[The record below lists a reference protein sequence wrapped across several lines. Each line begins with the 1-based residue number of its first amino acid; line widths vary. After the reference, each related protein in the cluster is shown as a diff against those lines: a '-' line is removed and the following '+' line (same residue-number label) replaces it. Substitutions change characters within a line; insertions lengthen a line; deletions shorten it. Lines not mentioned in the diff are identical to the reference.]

1 MASRAIAAHDDLF
14 AQVRWRGAA
23 ARSLALQGRGAEAER
38 LAAEAV
44 EIATPTDMLTMR
56 GDALLDQAAVA
67 GAAAQ
72 ADDAG
77 RWALAA
83 LALYQAKGNRPGVAR
98 AQAAAYDTAGSGST
112 R

>member
-1 MASRAIAAHDDLF
+1 
-14 AQVRWRGAA
+14 
-23 ARSLALQGRGAEAER
+23 
-38 LAAEAV
+38 
-44 EIATPTDMLTMR
+44 MLTMR

-67 GAAAQ
+67 
-72 ADDAG
+72 DDAG
-77 RWALAA
+77 RCALAA

>member
-1 MASRAIAAHDDLF
+1 
-14 AQVRWRGAA
+14 
-23 ARSLALQGRGAEAER
+23 
-38 LAAEAV
+38 
-44 EIATPTDMLTMR
+44 MLTMR

-67 GAAAQ
+67 GAAGH

-83 LALYQAKGNRPGVAR
+83 LALYQAKGNRPGAAS